1 VSDLNAPP
9 GCEIKIIEHDEHGR
23 PVEGAEPLIG
33 IVVAADDPVF
43 DAMFIRVRILDG
55 QAVFWRAAGWL
66 RAGPDRVSRR
76 WRLERPW
83 EQKRKP
89 EEHHH
94 E

>member
-1 VSDLNAPP
+1 
-9 GCEIKIIEHDEHGR
+9 
-23 PVEGAEPLIG
+23 
-33 IVVAADDPVF
+33 
-43 DAMFIRVRILDG
+43 VRILDG